1 MSSST
6 VEVVVGCE
14 NPSEDSTKVGLKRKR
29 TLSPEAQGENKR
41 SALPNGTVVAATQL
55 AKQEAEQERERVAIL
70 DAGAQYGKVLKK
82 LGGRVCVHTR
92 VRNNTV
98 MYGGE
103 Y

>member
-29 TLSPEAQGENKR
+29 TPSPEAQRENKR
-41 SALPNGTVVAATQL
+41 SALPNGTVDAATQL

-70 DAGAQYGKVLKK
+70 DAGAQYGKVP
-82 LGGRVCVHTR
+82 GDRVCTYAR
-92 VRNNTV
+92 T
-98 MYGGE
+98 
-103 Y
+103 